1 MSFVYESIHID
12 SFMIPYGF
20 HVVLELK
27 IPSFSLNLPN
37 AMELRELRF
46 ANVPSTGRRA
56 YT

>member
-1 MSFVYESIHID
+1 
-12 SFMIPYGF
+12 MIPYGF